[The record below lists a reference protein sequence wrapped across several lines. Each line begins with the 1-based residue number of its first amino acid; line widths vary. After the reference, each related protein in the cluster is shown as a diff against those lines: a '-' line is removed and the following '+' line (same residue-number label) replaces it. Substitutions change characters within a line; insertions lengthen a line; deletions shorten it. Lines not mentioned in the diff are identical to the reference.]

1 MVLIT
6 KVQEVISKNKML
18 ILLMSGLI
26 FLVGLYQLPV
36 SVASIQEKM
45 LVLLMGIMIV
55 EDYKHQTIDMRLFAI
70 VFLLMVSMANSIGA
84 FIVSFIGGYLLF
96 RLLFLL
102 SIKIGRAEITET
114 VDANL
119 KSVPRLEFGYL
130 PPFGLSCLLYQ
141 GLVFLKIDIPWILRP
156 THDGL
161 LLLTDVI
168 EQDTVFFV
176 GILGALFLACCF
188 FEYRLHKAKVEK
200 KEIIY
205 GFGDGDVFI
214 LAAFMAFLG
223 FEPLMTIFFISL
235 VLQVL
240 CYLIFFLWRKHQNE

>member
-1 MVLIT
+1 MR
-6 KVQEVISKNKML
+6 

-45 LVLLMGIMIV
+45 LVFLIGIMIV
-55 EDYKHQTIDMRLFAI
+55 EDYKHQTIDMRLFL
-70 VFLLMVSMANSIGA
+70 VLLLLMVSMATSLGA
-84 FIVSFIGGYLLF
+84 FIISFIGGYLLF

-102 SIKIGRAEITET
+102 SIKIGIAEITET
-114 VDANL
+114 VEGNP
-119 KSVPRLEFGYL
+119 KSFPRLEFGYL

-141 GLVFLKIDIPWILRP
+141 GWVLFKIDIPWILRP
-156 THDGL
+156 THEGL

-168 EQDTVFFV
+168 EQDSLLFA
-176 GILGALFLACCF
+176 GILGALLLACCF

-200 KEIIY
+200 KEITY